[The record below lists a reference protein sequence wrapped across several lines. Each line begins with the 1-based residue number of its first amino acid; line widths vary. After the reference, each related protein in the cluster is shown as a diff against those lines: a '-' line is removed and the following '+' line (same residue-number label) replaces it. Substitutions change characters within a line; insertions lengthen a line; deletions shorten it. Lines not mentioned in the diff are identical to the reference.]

1 MNVNLS
7 IDTTLTLGHYVF
19 EVGFWLKDW
28 QFSKAVRV
36 NGAIRVLHVG
46 PLCFC
51 VTDMKKLM
59 DGCKSEPQRIS
70 LDELLDL

>member
-1 MNVNLS
+1 MKVNCS
-7 IDTTLTLGHYVF
+7 IDTSLTIGRYVF
-19 EVGFWLKDW
+19 EASFWLRDW
-28 QFSKAVRV
+28 QFSKVVRV

-59 DGCKSEPQRIS
+59 DGCESKPERIS